1 MQPLLAPTTAFTPA
15 PKPLTQP
22 EPKPLYNERPPPP
35 SGIEPDHKK
44 KIYCNYWCQT
54 GQCGFIQQGCMYK
67 HEMPEDKETL
77 NLIGLKSVPA
87 WWRKE
92 QARRKSKVRRTERN
106 GSSSEWEVVERQQID
121 NSALYSDDPA
131 RVRVPPS
138 RPAGLPITKQ
148 AAQKSRPALVAQK
161 DTAASDVAPDT
172 ATAGSSAPGSSSPPG
187 GVTLGAAKTS
197 VRGPPSLPSRKQT
210 LESPIEDEEEEDL
223 IDFDVLVPSLSPGLS
238 SPPQSSPEVHVNHP
252 PKAEVVSRRSKI
264 VAKGGVAI
272 SMGRGT
278 RTSINSS
285 RRGSADNKTGA
296 VSPTKPHKITVKG
309 KVETGRER
317 IAQGNGALRKDRVMM
332 VPVAGATAKATGQTL
347 CVVDR

>member
-1 MQPLLAPTTAFTPA
+1 
-15 PKPLTQP
+15 
-22 EPKPLYNERPPPP
+22 
-35 SGIEPDHKK
+35 
-44 KIYCNYWCQT
+44 
-54 GQCGFIQQGCMYK
+54 MYK